1 MGALEIVLILIGVTF
16 LMGSFFLPEKL
27 TKKELDKIAELSE
40 TEINHIVQN
49 KLGTAKEQ
57 IDNDLDDVL
66 EETCDK
72 ALRRM
77 EKDSNEKI
85 MAINEYS
92 DSVLDSISKTHNE
105 VMFLYSMLNDKY
117 DELTSYA
124 GELKTLKDDIVAIE
138 NNREQM
144 LEELRRPIERTESV
158 VMETYGDDS
167 RTEGQDVDS
176 LNQKARNEKILE
188 LHLQGKTA
196 IEIARELGMGV
207 GVVKL
212 VLELYKGDE

>member
-1 MGALEIVLILIGVTF
+1 MGAREIVLILIGVTF